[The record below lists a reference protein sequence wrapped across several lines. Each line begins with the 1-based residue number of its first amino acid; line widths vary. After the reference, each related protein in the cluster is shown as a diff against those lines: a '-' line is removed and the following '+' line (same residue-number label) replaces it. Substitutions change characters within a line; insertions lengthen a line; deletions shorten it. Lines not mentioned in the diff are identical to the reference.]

1 MAATTHPSGRRTAA
15 TWVGSTGAFL
25 LVAAAAVFVAVRWDQ
40 LPDSAKLALV
50 GGLTGAFLLG
60 GRALRRTLPATG
72 DVLFHLGA
80 FLIPVDL
87 AGLCLRADVDWRV
100 TVLVEGAV
108 CTALFAALAHT
119 TRSVVLSWAATASP
133 LVLAA
138 GIAGVTPV
146 PATLALAGFAI
157 AAEVGGASQRRL
169 RWSAAVWAAIAGL
182 APVLGPALALL
193 LASSGWGG
201 TALGDVLFEG
211 SRLRV
216 GSGTLAE
223 LGLIGQGQQLVA
235 LLSGLLAAGVLA
247 RQGQRRRDLR
257 LAFLALASV
266 VVGVGTTVGAAEV
279 SGKFQLLGVAALF
292 VLVELMALALFDD
305 DFWGRPLATVAE
317 FAEGL
322 AGLAVA
328 GAACIVL
335 VAPLF
340 DVFGNGDF
348 LDFTAD
354 RTLAAALLVAALG
367 WLTADIRRAVPAT
380 DGRIG
385 LSLVRGGG
393 WSSATVGATL
403 STVAAV
409 ALATVSG
416 LATAVALVAVPAA
429 MVAARRRDGALLAA
443 VFAPWAVLVVATHP
457 VAVGPIGIAGAL
469 VVAYAARRDDHL
481 PLAFVATGTALA
493 GSLLT
498 RELGE
503 AGAVYLAVGA
513 AWGLAFALGRFG
525 DVARLGLLIPMVAST
540 YLEPAEAIVPLA
552 VICALYVADAVRL
565 ARPQIAFGAAIVV
578 QPLTLVLARAIDVP
592 LAWAGFGLCVCA
604 VAWTG
609 LAAAVEQ
616 TWRSPFLAAAG
627 GALGLGLLLSTGD
640 TVAFADSALVAGGLA
655 VAAALVLRNVPLGH
669 AGGAVMTIGLFVHL
683 YELGTA
689 ASEPFVAPVALQL
702 LIAGWFAQRRHSA
715 SSWVAYVPGILLL
728 GGSALAERVQGGPGW
743 HALVAGAVAVAAVGL
758 GGWRRQAGPMVV
770 GTAMLAL
777 ITIRE
782 SLSALAGVPT
792 WAWLGLGGSVLL
804 AAAVVLERTD
814 SSPLEAGRRVVDVLA
829 ERFD

>member
-1 MAATTHPSGRRTAA
+1 MTATTHPSGRRAAA

-87 AGLCLRADVDWRV
+87 AGLCLRADFDWRV
-100 TVLVEGAV
+100 TVVAEGVV
-108 CTALFAALAHT
+108 CTAVFAALAHS

-146 PATLALAGFAI
+146 PATLVLAVFAV
-157 AAEVGGASQRRL
+157 AAEVGGASHRRL

-182 APVLGPALALL
+182 APVLGPVHAHLF
-193 LASSGWGG
+193 ASSGSDG
-201 TALGDVLFEG
+201 TGLGDLLFEG

-223 LGLIGQGQQLVA
+223 LGLIGQGQQVA
-235 LLSGLLAAGVLA
+235 LVSGLLAAGVLA
-247 RQGQRRRDLR
+247 RQGHRRRDLR

-266 VVGVGTTVGAAEV
+266 VVGMGTTVSAAEL
-279 SGKFQLLGVAALF
+279 SGRFQLLGVAGLF
-292 VLVELMALALFDD
+292 VLVEILALVLFDD

-317 FAEGL
+317 IAEGL

-328 GAACIVL
+328 AAACVVV

-340 DVFGNGDF
+340 DLFGDGDF

-354 RTLAAALLVAALG
+354 RTLATALLVVALG

-380 DGRIG
+380 DARIG

-393 WSSATVGATL
+393 WSSATVGATV
-403 STVAAV
+403 SVVAAV

-416 LATAVALVAVPAA
+416 LATAVALVAVPAV
-429 MVAARRRDGALLAA
+429 MVAAGRKDGALLAA

-457 VAVGPIGIAGAL
+457 VAVGPIGMAGAL
-469 VVAYAARRDDHL
+469 VVAYAARRDGRL
-481 PLAFVATGTALA
+481 PLAAVATGTALA
-493 GSLLT
+493 ASLLT
-498 RELGE
+498 RDLGE
-503 AGAVYLAVGA
+503 AGAVGLAVGA

-525 DVARLGLLIPMVAST
+525 DVARLGLLVPMVAAT
-540 YLEPAEAIVPLA
+540 YLEPAEAIVPLG
-552 VICALYVADAVRL
+552 VITALYVVDAVRL
-565 ARPQIAFGAAIVV
+565 RRPQIALGAAVV
-578 QPLTLVLARAIDVP
+578 IQPLTLVLARAIDVP

-609 LAAAVEQ
+609 LAAAVERR
-616 TWRSPFLAAAG
+616 WRSPFLAAAG

-655 VAAALVLRNVPLGH
+655 VAAALVLRNVALGH
-669 AGGAVMTIGLFVHL
+669 AGGAAMTLGLFVHL
-683 YELGTA
+683 YEVGTT

-702 LIAGWFAQRRHSA
+702 LIAGWSAQRRHQA

-728 GGSALAERVQGGPGW
+728 GGAALAERVQGGPGW

-782 SLSALAGVPT
+782 SLSVLAGVPT
-792 WAWLGLGGSVLL
+792 WAWLGLGGSILL